1 MARTKQTPRKQLA
14 TKAARKSSPA
24 TGGVKKPHRYR
35 PGTVALRGI
44 RRYKKS
50 TELLIRKLPFQ
61 RDFRFQSSACPIAK
75 MKITDMNIDCLE
87 ECFEYLE
94 FGDLLNV
101 AYANKKLR
109 KAAKF
114 FYLRKY
120 GEFTVSF
127 SVFRRKPFLPF
138 KVHLNYRRIDIQEL
152 KSALQLLHCF
162 GHLIKYV
169 WFTSSV
175 LNDLLLNYL
184 NEYCAESLV
193 TFEFYMA
200 NKRKNELGP
209 LTKTFTKVQRVV
221 FVNSYLFDSGWLE
234 RTFPNVKYFKC
245 CIGYGSQENHN
256 ENEMAIHN
264 ISCVVGHFP
273 ELERFKFDYHVKRLL
288 DSTKDEMAA
297 ILRLNPQLKRLY
309 LGANAADT
317 DREPFFDFETFR
329 NLIEPMQNLE
339 ELTLSGNFVL
349 FSNSNGNKIHLKNIK
364 KFGHL
369 GEKLNLEM
377 PFLFDQV
384 EYFCIGSQ
392 MTEDVYDFI
401 EKHPTIKW
409 LSFKE
414 SSSNFNV
421 TRLMNAIP
429 LLTEIEVFSDI
440 SVDDV
445 LRLVSSFKSLR
456 KIALLKYYANKNWR
470 KELREHLGDE
480 WQIPDKTSTVCGFNQ
495 RVLFFLM
502 SKSF

>member
-339 ELTLSGNFVL
+339 ELTLSG
-349 FSNSNGNKIHLKNIK
+349 
-364 KFGHL
+364 
-369 GEKLNLEM
+369 
-377 PFLFDQV
+377 
-384 EYFCIGSQ
+384 SQ